1 MPGPD
6 LSGRWTF
13 SPGDSALQIRTPDA
27 IEFLIDHREPSFR
40 LERTLVFGGRSDS
53 FAIDLTVG
61 AEHAPLAHGNITLY
75 PSLEWDEQGLVF
87 VTRIVQGAE
96 ESLNLV
102 RYHLEANGTV
112 LVADE
117 SLSGPTL
124 SYQNR
129 WVFVKQ

>member
-1 MPGPD
+1 MHGPD
-6 LSGRWTF
+6 FSGRWKF
-13 SPGDSALQIRTPDA
+13 SPGDSTLQIRTPDA
-27 IEFLIDHREPSFR
+27 IEFLIDHQEPLFR
-40 LERTLVFGGRSDS
+40 LERT
-53 FAIDLTVG
+53 
-61 AEHAPLAHGNITLY
+61 
-75 PSLEWDEQGLVF
+75 LVF

-96 ESLNLV
+96 ESTNLV

-129 WVFVKQ
+129 WVFVRQ